1 MSEEAKVGLGLY
13 AEGYHA
19 GLEKAKADMRSF
31 EGQTNRSL
39 GNTQK
44 SFDGVSKSTG
54 MGAEKIT
61 KYGTAVNALAG
72 NTSLLGVK
80 NDALS
85 KSIAVV
91 SDAMS
96 GMMSGVGLAVVGIGA
111 LAAGIGYLISQH
123 KKWNEELKKNE
134 GTLLDLVAKAGIGG
148 QLQSI
153 VISGMESS
161 LKAEKAKLEAT
172 LADMQRS
179 LDVGLFSGGPLLD
192 KLRGRDS
199 MEDLRGK
206 AAAAAI
212 KLAEVNAELAKIQQA
227 RWVDRTL
234 QQIEVRG
241 QRPGRDQAV
250 PGRSRLPGVPSGGEM
265 YGPNSILS
273 QLRMGSWA
281 QPGFDSPDIARQI
294 AEPHL
299 TANELILES
308 YDRMSVG
315 VQAAYQGMHGTMRG
329 LIQGTSDLVAAAVM
343 GENLERLKGLDIAM
357 YVAGQGAAA
366 ALRAIGD
373 VSAKRATEAAALGF
387 LKIAEGTF
395 GLKGAAA
402 GFKAAGLYG
411 ILAGGAYGLA
421 AGIEGRTKL
430 EIGRSAE
437 KAGID
442 SSGSSSTSSSGFS
455 SSGGWGAQV
464 APTTVTYAPQLI
476 INGNGYFGSDADRE
490 LARRLIPML
499 EQAMALRS
507 N

>member
-13 AEGYHA
+13 AEGFHA
-19 GLEKAKADMRSF
+19 GIEKAKADMRSF

-39 GNTQK
+39 GATGK
-44 SFDGVSKSTG
+44 SWESLGKTLSNNGYQINRYAGAVGSLTG
-54 MGAEKIT
+54 QFELGGAKASAFGKAIDVL
-61 KYGTAVNALAG
+61 GTAISGGLGPGSLAVAGLVGIAALIASI
-72 NTSLLGVK
+72 TREQKKLREETEK
-80 NDALS
+80 ATDALIDQALQGTGLTRGSGEDLAKRFAEDRKKQAEYEAEINKLERERESLGIFEQSRYGDITREVEKWRAKLWDVNKELANLEKVLDRARRGS
-85 KSIAVV
+85 KQNPIEIEVKVV
-91 SDAMS
+91 S
-96 GMMSGVGLAVVGIGA
+96 
-111 LAAGIGYLISQH
+111 
-123 KKWNEELKKNE
+123 
-134 GTLLDLVAKAGIGG
+134 T
-148 QLQSI
+148 
-153 VISGMESS
+153 
-161 LKAEKAKLEAT
+161 
-172 LADMQRS
+172 AD
-179 LDVGLFSGGPLLD
+179 
-192 KLRGRDS
+192 
-199 MEDLRGK
+199 
-206 AAAAAI
+206 
-212 KLAEVNAELAKIQQA
+212 
-227 RWVDRTL
+227 
-234 QQIEVRG
+234 
-241 QRPGRDQAV
+241 RPGRSPKA
-250 PGRSRLPGVPSGGEM
+250 GATAGTGIGEM
-265 YGPNSILS
+265 MGPPDILA

-315 VQAAYQGMHGTMRG
+315 VQAAYAGMHGTMRG